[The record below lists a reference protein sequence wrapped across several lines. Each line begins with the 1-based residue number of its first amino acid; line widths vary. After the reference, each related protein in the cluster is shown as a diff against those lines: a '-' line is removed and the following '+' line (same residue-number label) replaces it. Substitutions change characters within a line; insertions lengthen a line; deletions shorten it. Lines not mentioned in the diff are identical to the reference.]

1 MEERAVFPRVTLE
14 ADLQRGG
21 RDGGDEEAEP
31 RQFHGQL
38 VNDLAAGLQ
47 QRRGRREVRELV
59 RTWRGSI
66 WANLSVLSAL
76 DCWAAE
82 SWI

>member
-1 MEERAVFPRVTLE
+1 MLGGESCFPRVTLE

-38 VNDLAAGLQ
+38 VNGLAAGLQ
-47 QRRGRREVRELV
+47 QRRG
-59 RTWRGSI
+59 
-66 WANLSVLSAL
+66 
-76 DCWAAE
+76 
-82 SWI
+82 